1 MVFGTRSSRPGFSES
16 HQCSHA
22 AETASTTPWGE
33 ATGDAEKDAIV
44 EEDRG
49 GAERVGG
56 GGAAVVE
63 RAADQHGR
71 GGERAVA

>member
-1 MVFGTRSSRPGFSES
+1 MLARGGDGVDD
-16 HQCSHA
+16 A
-22 AETASTTPWGE
+22 VGE